1 VFPQRNSEE
10 IVDLINTFL
19 RLLETASRLPA
30 GAERQAVIA
39 PIQEFHEDWG
49 DWYCEKRLGRRD
61 SERTSHL
68 YVRST
73 CSASLHHMRAEV
85 FLCFQVKNREHPA
98 M

>member
-39 PIQEFHEDWG
+39 PIQEFHE
-49 DWYCEKRLGRRD
+49 RLGR
-61 SERTSHL
+61 L
-68 YVRST
+68 V
-73 CSASLHHMRAEV
+73 L
-85 FLCFQVKNREHPA
+85 REA
-98 M
+98 AWQARL